1 MKKIIKWFLI
11 ITGSLLIIATL
22 LSLIYNSSLWFIR
35 ILNFPR
41 TLVLICLG
49 ICMLTYAFF
58 FFKKCW
64 RYYFFLLGLFTS
76 IFIQIYILFPYT
88 SFASKKVPDAVNINH
103 DKETFSLVIANV
115 LMVNNKHTQLLDII
129 KKINPQAVLLMEVN
143 DEWISRMK
151 PLHQFYP
158 HKILYPLPNT
168 YGMALYSKLPL
179 SNKEIL
185 FLHNDSVPSFLADVQ
200 VTNKSFKFFGL
211 HPVAPIPSKHPT
223 NIGGKE
229 LALIKAA
236 RIIKNL
242 NQPVL
247 AAGDLND
254 VGWSHNTNVFEK
266 ESRLNDVRRG
276 RGMYNTFNAQTPI
289 FRWPL
294 DYVYVS
300 KEFKVKMIERLDA
313 FGSDH
318 FPFYVEVVME

>member
-11 ITGSLLIIATL
+11 ITGGLLIIATL

-41 TLVLICLG
+41 LLMLICLV
-49 ICMLTYAFF
+49 ICMLIYAIF
-58 FFKKCW
+58 FFKKSW
-64 RYYFFLLGLFTS
+64 GNYLYLFGLFVS
-76 IFIQIYILFPYT
+76 IFIQSYILFPYT
-88 SFASKKVPDAVNINH
+88 FIAPKIVPDAAKSNH
-103 DKETFSLVIANV
+103 DEKIFSLVIANV
-115 LMVNNKHTQLLDII
+115 LMKNNNYRQLLDII
-129 KKINPQAVLLMEVN
+129 EKRNPHAVLLMEVN
-143 DEWISRMK
+143 DEWISSMQ
-151 PLHQFYP
+151 PLLKMYP
-158 HKILYPLPNT
+158 YKILYPLPNT

-179 SNKEIL
+179 SNEKIL
-185 FLHNDSVPSFLADVQ
+185 FLHNDSVPSFLTDVQ
-200 VTNKSFKFFGL
+200 IANKSFKFFGL

-223 NIGGKE
+223 NIGEKE

-236 RIIKNL
+236 QIIKNL
-242 NQPVL
+242 NPPVL

-266 ESRLNDVRRG
+266 NSKLNDVRRG
-276 RGMYNTFNAQTPI
+276 RGLYNTFNAQSSI

-300 KEFKVKMIERLDA
+300 KEFKVRKIERLDA

-318 FPFYVEVVME
+318 YPFYVEVALE